1 MDVTPDLFKIE
12 VLEFG
17 GNEVSS
23 VCSFSLSL
31 SSFLVLGRIIDFRKY
46 LQHIYNKGERE
57 GGDGSREKETDWGLK
72 RFSNGYQSFNDGW
85 IKF

>member
-1 MDVTPDLFKIE
+1 MSQPDLFKIE

-17 GNEVSS
+17 GNGLSS

-31 SSFLVLGRIIDFRKY
+31 SSFLVLGRIIHFRKY
-46 LQHIYNKGERE
+46 LQHIYNKWERE
-57 GGDGSREKETDWGLK
+57 GGEGSREKETERGLK
-72 RFSNGYQSFNDGW
+72 RFSSGYQSFNDDW